1 MIGKDSA
8 KSKGRVS
15 TFQLEVEVF
24 NPETLPSDL
33 PYHIL
38 CKNFKLLWQKAK
50 FYASVQP
57 TSNCCQS
64 SSTKEKNS
72 NSFLFAFSVF
82 VSHSSIM
89 VPKKHENCIFQ
100 NEIAAH
106 T

>member
-38 CKNFKLLWQKAK
+38 CKNFKLNCFGKKQNFTHQFSLLPIAVNQA
-50 FYASVQP
+50 VQR
-57 TSNCCQS
+57 
-64 SSTKEKNS
+64 KKIVILF
-72 NSFLFAFSVF
+72 FLHFLYLFLT
-82 VSHSSIM
+82 
-89 VPKKHENCIFQ
+89 VP
-100 NEIAAH
+100 
-106 T
+106 